1 MLDLKLLR
9 NSTKEVG
16 ALLKRKGYEFD
27 LVNWSDLENQRKIL
41 QSETESLQS
50 ELNTLSKEIG
60 ELKRS
65 NKDSSGKEKNATE
78 LTARIKT
85 KSKDLDILLKTINQI
100 VMGMPNIPDEEVPD
114 GKDESDNI
122 EVRTF
127 GAVQKFNFT
136 PLDHLELGSLH
147 KGIDME
153 SGAKITG
160 SRFSV
165 LKSDFAKL
173 QRSLISFMMDVHVN
187 ENGYKE
193 VYVPFIVNSQSLE
206 GTGQLPKF
214 EEDLFENNSRDSK

>member
-27 LVNWSDLENQRKIL
+27 LVNWTDLENQRKIL

-65 NKDSSGKEKNATE
+65 NKDSSGKEKSATE

-85 KSKDLDILLKTINQI
+85 KSKDLDILLKTITQI

-127 GAVQKFNFT
+127 GAMSQN
-136 PLDHLELGSLH
+136 
-147 KGIDME
+147 
-153 SGAKITG
+153 
-160 SRFSV
+160 
-165 LKSDFAKL
+165 
-173 QRSLISFMMDVHVN
+173 LI
-187 ENGYKE
+187 
-193 VYVPFIVNSQSLE
+193 LR
-206 GTGQLPKF
+206 L
-214 EEDLFENNSRDSK
+214 

>member
-78 LTARIKT
+78 LTARIK
-85 KSKDLDILLKTINQI
+85 L
-100 VMGMPNIPDEEVPD
+100 
-114 GKDESDNI
+114 
-122 EVRTF
+122 
-127 GAVQKFNFT
+127 
-136 PLDHLELGSLH
+136 SLR
-147 KGIDME
+147 I
-153 SGAKITG
+153 
-160 SRFSV
+160 
-165 LKSDFAKL
+165 
-173 QRSLISFMMDVHVN
+173 
-187 ENGYKE
+187 
-193 VYVPFIVNSQSLE
+193 
-206 GTGQLPKF
+206 
-214 EEDLFENNSRDSK
+214 